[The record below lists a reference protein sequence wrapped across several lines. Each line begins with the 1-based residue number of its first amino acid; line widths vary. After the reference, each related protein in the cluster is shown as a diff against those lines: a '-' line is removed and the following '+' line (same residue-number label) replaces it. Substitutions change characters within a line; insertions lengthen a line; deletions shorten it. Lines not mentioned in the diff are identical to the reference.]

1 MQKPSLKQYFSSLS
15 EEQQKAFAAAC
26 ETTTGQIK
34 QIMYG
39 YRPCNPSLAINID
52 RESKGQVRCDDL
64 CPDTD
69 FDYLRRTPKQKR
81 TA

>member
-1 MQKPSLKQYFSSLS
+1 MQKLTLKQYFSSLS
-15 EEQQKAFAAAC
+15 EEQQVSFATAC
-26 ETTTGQIK
+26 KTTTGQIK

-39 YRPCNPSLAINID
+39 NRPCNPSLAIDID

-64 CPDTD
+64 CPNTD